1 MAIRGSCA
9 CGEVT
14 YEVDGE
20 LHDAAS
26 CHCSMCRK
34 ANGAQSSAFALIE
47 PGKLSWLTGESR
59 LTHYNSSEAM
69 GSLFCSRCGSPLAG
83 TYQGVI
89 GWVSLGC
96 VDGEPGVKVGKHIF
110 MGSRASWESNPGD
123 VLQFDEFAD

>member
-9 CGEVT
+9 CGEVI

-47 PGKLSWLTGESR
+47 PGKLSWLTGESL
-59 LTHYNSSEAM
+59 LTHYNSSEEM

-89 GWVSLGC
+89 GWVTLGC
-96 VDGEPGVKVGKHIF
+96 VDGEPGLKVGKHIF
-110 MGSRASWESNPGD
+110 MGSKAFWETNPAD

>member
-9 CGEVT
+9 CGEVI

-47 PGKLSWLTGESR
+47 PGKPSWLTGESL

-89 GWVSLGC
+89 GWVTLGC
-96 VDGEPGVKVGKHIF
+96 VDGEPGLKVGKHIF
-110 MGSRASWESNPGD
+110 MGSRASWETNPGD

>member
-9 CGEVT
+9 CGEVI

>member
-1 MAIRGSCA
+1 
-9 CGEVT
+9 
-14 YEVDGE
+14 VDGE

-47 PGKLSWLTGESR
+47 PGKLSWLTGESL

-110 MGSRASWESNPGD
+110 MGSKASWETNPGD